1 MICTLDKNAVWLV
14 VLVASVLV
22 LLGPLEELAEGAS
35 HCTDE
40 NVASGSC
47 VTGETMGLLPFLA
60 AVARGIAPDLMMMIG
75 IGAVLNSFSRSTVAS
90 LLLQSQIGLRVGSDT
105 ECNKEVPSSPKCM
118 EDQENL
124 EAPCP
129 KEPCAKEPS
138 RRRVRRSRRSTRK
151 KKICFDD
158 RVLKSVRFMF
168 EGWPETDGDLL
179 DEDRSEEECE

>member
-35 HCTDE
+35 HCSDE
-40 NVASGSC
+40 NSASGSC
-47 VTGETMGLLPFLA
+47 VPGETMGLLPFLA
-60 AVARGIAPDLMMMIG
+60 AVARGIAPDLMMMIA
-75 IGAVLNSFSRSTVAS
+75 IGAVLNSLSRSTVAS
-90 LLLQSQIGLRVGSDT
+90 LLLQSQVGLQARNDKA
-105 ECNKEVPSSPKCM
+105 CNKEAVSTSTGRTQDAEVTRASC
-118 EDQENL
+118 E
-124 EAPCP
+124 
-129 KEPCAKEPS
+129 KEPS

-168 EGWPETDGDLL
+168 EGWPDTEGDVP
-179 DEDRSEEECE
+179 DEDRSEECE